1 MKNILVP
8 TDFSNNSWNA
18 IKYGMSFFKKTP
30 CNFYLLN
37 VTPITTYSTGE
48 YPLIPTTEI
57 IETKM
62 LVQAKES
69 LEQMVKKM
77 KKIATNKEHK
87 FYTISVYNHFI
98 EAIRDCIEQKN
109 IELIVMGTKGASG
122 LSEIIIGSNTG
133 NLITQIH
140 CPVLIVP
147 ENAHFKKPKEIA
159 FPTDYNIFYAPE
171 ILNKVTDLAAQFN
184 ATIRIVHITKK
195 GEELTSF
202 QMENKEFL
210 NTFFMDEK
218 HSFHKLTSKKVE
230 DGIQCF
236 VQSRDIDIIVMV
248 AKNLNLFQR
257 ILFKP
262 TVEEISYHTDI
273 PFLVLHE

>member
-1 MKNILVP
+1 MKNILIP
-8 TDFSNNSWNA
+8 TDLSNNAWNA
-18 IKYGMSFFKKTP
+18 IQYGMSYLKNTP

-37 VTPITTYSTGE
+37 VTFITAYSTGE
-48 YPLIPTTEI
+48 YPLIPTSEI
-57 IETKM
+57 IE
-62 LVQAKES
+62 AKLLKKAKAS
-69 LEQMVKKM
+69 LDDIAKKM
-77 KKIATNKEHK
+77 KKLTKNKAHNFFTIA
-87 FYTISVYNHFI
+87 VYNHFI
-98 EAIRDCIEQKN
+98 DAVRDCVDQKK
-109 IELIVMGTKGASG
+109 IDLIVMGTKGASG

-147 ENAHFKKPKEIA
+147 ENAKFKKPKEIA

-171 ILNKVTDLAAQFN
+171 ILNKVIELSNSFN
-184 ATIRIVHITKK
+184 ATVRIVHVTKK
-195 GEELTSF
+195 DDDLTSF
-202 QMENKEFL
+202 QLENKAFL

-218 HSFHKLTSKKVE
+218 HSFHKITSKKVE